1 VRDSWGTIIDV
12 QYTYLNLA
20 FGPDAHTAFSFA
32 AEAKSKGL
40 GVTAGVGF
48 GFTTAGEVDLENA
61 FTGVP
66 TTGASFS
73 NERYDHS
80 GQFALGNMERQYYW
94 NLVMKRFGLT
104 PWTDL
109 QPDMGGRV

>member
-40 GVTAGVGF
+40 GVTKDIAF
-48 GFTTAGEVDLENA
+48 GFTKDGQVDL
-61 FTGVP
+61 
-66 TTGASFS
+66 ASSLPLGFRFS
-73 NERYDHS
+73 EARFDHS
-80 GQFALGNMERQYYW
+80 GQFAQDNMQRQHYW
-94 NLVMKRFGLT
+94 NLVMKRSGLT
-104 PWTDL
+104 PWQDL
-109 QPDMGGRV
+109 QPGLGGRV